1 MNKVQVDI
9 LGLSVSQA
17 STGAYALILR
27 EIDGVRR
34 LPIVIGVPEAQ
45 AIANELE
52 GIKPQRPMTHDLL
65 RNVIESLGGQL
76 RDVSISSLKDGTFY
90 ATLHFEFSDLEV
102 DARPSDA
109 IALAIR
115 CGVPMYVAEEIIAE
129 AGFTPDVDEADEEFG
144 EAHEEEAEEEN
155 EIERL
160 RASSE
165 ETETEQEAPP
175 KTMSLRDRLHASL
188 DLAIKNEE
196 YEKAAQIR
204 DQLNQLGE

>member
-65 RNVIESLGGQL
+65 RNVIDSLGGQL

-115 CGVPMYVAEEIIAE
+115 CGVPMYITEEIIAE
-129 AGFTPDVDEADEEFG
+129 AGFTPEGDDAEEDFG
-144 EAHEEEAEEEN
+144 ETPEEEPEEDN

-160 RASSE
+160 RTSSAE
-165 ETETEQEAPP
+165 PEPEAEAQP
-175 KTMSLRDRLHASL
+175 KPVSLRDRLHASL

-196 YEKAAQIR
+196 YEKAAQLR

>member
-165 ETETEQEAPP
+165 ETETDQEAPP

>member
-65 RNVIESLGGQL
+65 RNVIDSLGGQL

-115 CGVPMYVAEEIIAE
+115 CGVPMYVTEEIIAE
-129 AGFTPDVDEADEEFG
+129 AGFTPEGDDAEEDFG
-144 EAHEEEAEEEN
+144 ETPEEEPEEDN

-160 RASSE
+160 RTSSAE
-165 ETETEQEAPP
+165 PEPEAEAQP
-175 KTMSLRDRLHASL
+175 KPVSLRDRLHASL

-196 YEKAAQIR
+196 YEKAAQLR